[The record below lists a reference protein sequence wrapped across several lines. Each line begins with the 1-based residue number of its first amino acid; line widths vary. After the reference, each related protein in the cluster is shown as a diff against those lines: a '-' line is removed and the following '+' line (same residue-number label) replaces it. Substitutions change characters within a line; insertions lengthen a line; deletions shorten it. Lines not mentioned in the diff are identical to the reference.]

1 MSSYDATIDWRQCFI
16 NNKIA
21 VEKDIEQSLLQ
32 SVKEWRSKLL
42 IVDETVNTFNQL
54 VSKYGQLMHNY
65 SIVQMCLRMVSTV
78 TKLDEVLPNVPVKIE
93 EWKKVIH
100 VQPNFWYQNKL
111 KESFIEIGYTEAM
124 TRILLAVYCHLNI
137 KDGDD
142 SHVEAILKLI
152 NDSKPKV
159 IVEPEFSP
167 LDLTPFTTD
176 LSANLLLLPRREWS
190 PLALVKAYGLKV
202 EPITVCSSCQDI
214 EYMSID
220 DDCKCNNPI
229 LELTVRRLF
238 ELGDNTFMTFDRTHL
253 MTVLE
258 LAIIMNRKFKWG
270 YIACSDR
277 NAFIKVTSES
287 DVVCEWQLPVAGEPS
302 YSRKRTR
309 VILNISTRK
318 VETSEFEKFWSL
330 FD

>member
-1 MSSYDATIDWRQCFI
+1 MSDYDATVDWRRCFI

-21 VEKDIEQSLLQ
+21 AEKEIEQSLLQ
-32 SVKEWRSKLL
+32 SVKEWRSKML
-42 IVDETVNTFNQL
+42 IVDETVKTFNNL

-65 SIVQMCLRMVSTV
+65 SIVQMCLRLVSTV
-78 TKLDEVLPNVPVKIE
+78 TELKEVLPNVPVKIE
-93 EWKKVIH
+93 EWKKAIR
-100 VQPNFWYQNKL
+100 VQPKSWYLNML
-111 KESFIEIGYTEAM
+111 KKSFIEIGYTEAI
-124 TRILLAVYCHLNI
+124 TKILLAVYCHLNI
-137 KDGDD
+137 KDEDD
-142 SHVEAILKLI
+142 SQFEAILKLI
-152 NDSKPKV
+152 NDSKPKIV
-159 IVEPEFSP
+159 VEPEFSP

-176 LSANLLLLPRREWS
+176 LSANLLLLPQRKWS

-214 EYMSID
+214 EYMSLN
-220 DDCKCNNPI
+220 DDCKCNNPT
-229 LELTVRRLF
+229 LELTVRKLF
-238 ELGDNTFMTFDRTHL
+238 KLGDNPFITFDRTHL

-258 LAIIMNRKFKWG
+258 LAIIMNRKFKWD

-287 DVVCEWQLPVAGEPS
+287 DVVCEWHLPVAGETS

-318 VETSEFEKFWSL
+318 VETSEFKKFSSL

>member
-1 MSSYDATIDWRQCFI
+1 MSGYDATVDWRQCFI

-21 VEKDIEQSLLQ
+21 AEKDIEQSLLQ
-32 SVKEWRSKLL
+32 SVKEWRSKIL
-42 IVDETVNTFNQL
+42 IVDETVKTFNNL

-65 SIVQMCLRMVSTV
+65 SIVQMCLRMVTTV
-78 TKLDEVLPNVPVKIE
+78 TKLDEVLPNVPVKID
-93 EWKKVIH
+93 EWKKAIRG
-100 VQPNFWYQNKL
+100 QPNRWYQDKL
-111 KESFIEIGYTEAM
+111 KKSFIEIGYTEAI

-137 KDGDD
+137 KDKDD
-142 SHVEAILKLI
+142 SHVEAILKLV

-159 IVEPEFSP
+159 IVEPEFFP

-176 LSANLLLLPRREWS
+176 LSANLLLLPRREWC
-190 PLALVKAYGLKV
+190 PMALVKAYGLKV

-220 DDCKCNNPI
+220 NDCKCNNST
-229 LELTVRRLF
+229 LELTVRKLF
-238 ELGDNTFMTFDRTHL
+238 ELGDNPFMNIDRTHL

-258 LAIIMNRKFKWG
+258 LAIIMNRKFKWD

-277 NAFIKVTSES
+277 NAFIKVES
-287 DVVCEWQLPVAGEPS
+287 DVVCEWQLPVAGEDS

-318 VETSEFEKFWSL
+318 VETSEFEKVFSR